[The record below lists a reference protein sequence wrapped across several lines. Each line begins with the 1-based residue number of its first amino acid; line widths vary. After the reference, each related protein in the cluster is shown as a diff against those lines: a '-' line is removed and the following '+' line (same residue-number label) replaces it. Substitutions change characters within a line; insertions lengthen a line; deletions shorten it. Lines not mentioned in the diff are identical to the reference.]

1 MTGEK
6 TVIVKMSKVEIVG
19 PRHLLGETLSLVRQK
34 GDLQIEPSTVGFVD
48 EMHRRQIHSLLPDE
62 KALFEK
68 IFLEEL
74 ESKLINLFA
83 CLPAETVRDSFLAP
97 RPIIETVSKTLDKH
111 LATCREFFE
120 KRDKLQHDLLELS
133 QYKTF
138 LATVS
143 TLLEKIQLTPDL
155 EYIGIT
161 LKNEKAVDVLKDSL
175 NCLAEASCELLT
187 VPTKDGALVG
197 LIAATKDISENIRL
211 LLNQKQ
217 MPEFTFPESIQNLP
231 FVRKVEYLQKQIQ
244 ENEASLQAVDTKL
257 TEFIHRWGPMY
268 KAALDWVREQLSI
281 IQASVFSFETAM
293 CFFIYGWMPTEKVAS
308 LSGSLQKNF
317 AGSVVLEEIEI
328 RTEDLER
335 VPVVLQNPQYFKPFE
350 NFTRLLPLPS
360 YTSFDPT
367 PFIGIFFPLFFGL
380 ILGDAGYGLIL
391 FVLSVFMKRVA
402 QKQRLFQDAIKI
414 LKVCSLYAII
424 FGFLYG
430 EFLGNFGHKMLGLK
444 PLFIDRQK
452 NIIPMLYFA
461 MAIGLAHVTLGLAM
475 GFVSALRRH
484 TKKEALAKLITIVFI
499 FLIVAL
505 IITFI
510 GFFPELLT
518 RPLIISIVVLCP
530 LLLFS
535 GGLLAPLELLKSIGN
550 IISYA
555 RIMAIGLTSVL
566 LANVANQLSGLT
578 GDIFLGFIV
587 GGIIHLIG
595 IIIGVFSSSIHSLR
609 LHYVEFFD
617 KFIELGGR
625 KYSPFSGNKKKG
637 TNTDISHSNSEPHDK
652 LYESPRKSS

>member
-1 MTGEK
+1 
-6 TVIVKMSKVEIVG
+6 MSKVEIVG
-19 PRHLLGETLSLVRQK
+19 PRQLLGETLSLVRKK
-34 GDLQIEPSTVGFVD
+34 GNLHIEPSAVGFVED
-48 EMHRRQIHSLLPDE
+48 IHKREIHSLLPDE

-68 IFLEEL
+68 IFLEDFET
-74 ESKLINLFA
+74 KLNNLFG
-83 CLPAETVRDSFLAP
+83 CLPAEMIRESFLAP
-97 RPIIETVSKTLDKH
+97 QPIIDTVSRTLDNH
-111 LATCREFFE
+111 LAMCRTLCD
-120 KRDKLQHDLLELS
+120 KREAIHHDLQELS
-133 QYKTF
+133 GYKTF
-138 LATVS
+138 LASVS
-143 TLLEKIQLTPDL
+143 TMLAKIQLTPDL

-161 LKNEKAVDVLKDSL
+161 LKDEKSVGVLKESL
-175 NCLAEASCELLT
+175 NCLADASCELLT
-187 VPTKDGALVG
+187 VPAEDGTLVG
-197 LIAATKDISENIRL
+197 LIAATKNISEDIRSL
-211 LLNQKQ
+211 LSQKQ
-217 MPEFTFPESIQNLP
+217 LPEFTFPESIQSMT
-231 FVRKVEYLQKQIQ
+231 FARKVEYLQKKIK
-244 ENEASLQAVDTKL
+244 ESEAALAAVNANL
-257 TEFIHRWGPMY
+257 VEFTHRWGPMY
-268 KAALDWVREQLSI
+268 KAALGWVGEQLSI
-281 IQASVFSFETAM
+281 IQASAFSFETAM
-293 CFFIYGWMPTEKVAS
+293 CFFIYGWMPTEKVAA
-308 LSGSLQKNF
+308 LRAGLQKNF
-317 AGSVVLEEIEI
+317 AGSVMLEEIEI
-328 RTEDLER
+328 RAEDLER

-380 ILGDAGYGLIL
+380 ILGDAGYGVIL
-391 FVLSVFMKRVA
+391 LLLTIVSMRIAK
-402 QKQRLFQDAIKI
+402 KKHLFQDAVRI

-430 EFLGNFGHKMLGLK
+430 EFFGNLGHTVLGMK
-444 PLFIDRQK
+444 PLLIDRQK
-452 NIIPMLYFA
+452 NIMPMLYFA
-461 MAIGLAHVTLGLAM
+461 MAIGLAHVTLGLVLGA
-475 GFVSALRRH
+475 VSALRRH
-484 TKKEALAKLITIVFI
+484 TRKEAVVKLLNIIFI

-518 RPLIISIVVLCP
+518 RPLIICILVLCP

-535 GGLLAPLELLKSIGN
+535 GGLLAPLELLKNIGN

-578 GDIFLGFIV
+578 GDILLGLIV

-625 KYSPFSGNKKKG
+625 KYRPFSANQNKDSA
-637 TNTDISHSNSEPHDK
+637 TDISDSKSAPHEK
-652 LYESPRKSS
+652 LQETPSQSP

>member
-1 MTGEK
+1 
-6 TVIVKMSKVEIVG
+6 MSKVEIVG
-19 PRHLLGETLSLVRQK
+19 PRQLLGETLSLVRRK
-34 GDLQIEPSTVGFVD
+34 GDLHIEPSAVGFVD
-48 EMHRRQIHSLLPDE
+48 EIHKKEIHSLLPDE
-62 KALFEK
+62 KALFER

-74 ESKLINLFA
+74 QAKLNDLFA
-83 CLPAETVRDSFLAP
+83 CLPTETIRESFLAP
-97 RPIIETVSKTLDKH
+97 RPIIDTVSRTLDNH
-111 LATCREFFE
+111 LALCRNLCEE
-120 KRDKLQHDLLELS
+120 RETIHHGLLELGG
-133 QYKTF
+133 YKTF

-143 TLLEKIQLTPDL
+143 TLLDKIQLTPDL
-155 EYIGIT
+155 DYIGIT
-161 LKNEKAVDVLKDSL
+161 LKDEKSVDILKDSL
-175 NCLAEASCELLT
+175 NCLADASCELLT
-187 VPTKDGALVG
+187 VPSEDGTLIG
-197 LIAATKDISENIRL
+197 LIAATKNISDDIRSL
-211 LLNQKQ
+211 LSQKQ
-217 MPEFTFPESIQNLP
+217 LPEFTFPESIQNMP
-231 FVRKVEYLQKQIQ
+231 FVRKVEYLQKQIE
-244 ENEASLQAVDTKL
+244 ENEAALAVVDARL
-257 TEFIHRWGPMY
+257 AEFTHRWGPMY

-281 IQASVFSFETAM
+281 IQASAFSFETAM
-293 CFFIYGWMPTEKVAS
+293 CFFIYGWMPAEKVAA
-308 LSGSLQKNF
+308 LKGALQKNF
-317 AGSVVLEEIEI
+317 SGSVMLEEIEL

-367 PFIGIFFPLFFGL
+367 PFIGLFFPLFFGL

-391 FVLSVFMKRVA
+391 LLLSGLSRRFAREK
-402 QKQRLFQDAIKI
+402 RLFQDGVRI
-414 LKVCSLYAII
+414 LQVCSLYAII
-424 FGFLYG
+424 FGLLYG
-430 EFLGNFGHKMLGLK
+430 EFFGDFGHKVLGMKAL
-444 PLFIDRQK
+444 LIDRQK

-484 TKKEALAKLITIVFI
+484 TKKEAAVKLLNIVFI
-499 FLIVAL
+499 LLIVAL
-505 IITFI
+505 IITFF

-518 RPLIISIVVLCP
+518 RPLIISILILCP

-535 GGLLAPLELLKSIGN
+535 GGLLAPLELLKNLGN

-578 GDIFLGFIV
+578 GDIILGLIV

-625 KYSPFSGNKKKG
+625 KYRPFSTFQNKDAEAG
-637 TNTDISHSNSEPHDK
+637 ISEPTTEQHKK
-652 LYESPRKSS
+652 LQESPSQSP

>member
-1 MTGEK
+1 
-6 TVIVKMSKVEIVG
+6 MSKVEIVG
-19 PRHLLGETLSLVRQK
+19 PRQLLGETLSLVRKK
-34 GDLQIEPSTVGFVD
+34 GDLHIEPSAVGFVD
-48 EMHRRQIHSLLPDE
+48 DIHKREIHSLLPDE

-68 IFLEEL
+68 IFLQEL
-74 ESKLINLFA
+74 ESKLNNLFQ
-83 CLPAETVRDSFLAP
+83 CLPGETFRESFLSP
-97 RPIIETVSKTLDKH
+97 RPIIDTVSRTLDNH
-111 LATCREFFE
+111 LAMCQALFE
-120 KRDKLQHDLLELS
+120 KREAIQHDLLEFS
-133 QYKTF
+133 GYKTF

-143 TLLEKIQLTPDL
+143 TLLDKIQLTPDL
-155 EYIGIT
+155 DYIGIT
-161 LKNEKAVDVLKDSL
+161 LKDEKSVDFLKGSL
-175 NCLAEASCELLT
+175 NCLADASCELLT
-187 VPTKDGALVG
+187 VPSEDGALVG
-197 LIAATKDISENIRL
+197 LIAATKDCSEDIRSL
-211 LLNQKQ
+211 LSQKK
-217 MPEFTFPESIQNLP
+217 MPEFTFPESIQNMS
-231 FVRKVEYLQKQIQ
+231 FVRKVEYLQRQIQ
-244 ENEASLQAVDTKL
+244 ESEANLQAVDTDL
-257 TEFIHRWGPMY
+257 AQFAQRWGPMY

-281 IQASVFSFETAM
+281 IQASAFSFETAM
-293 CFFIYGWMPTEKVAS
+293 CFFIYGWMPAEKVAS
-308 LSGSLQKNF
+308 LSAGLQKNF
-317 AGSVVLEEIEI
+317 AGSVVLEEIDI

-360 YTSFDPT
+360 YTSYDPT
-367 PFIGIFFPLFFGL
+367 LFIGLFFPLFFGL
-380 ILGDAGYGLIL
+380 ILGDTGYGLIL
-391 FVLSVFMKRVA
+391 LLLSSLATRLARKNP
-402 QKQRLFQDAIKI
+402 LFQDAARI
-414 LKVCSLYAII
+414 LRFCSLYAIV

-430 EFLGNFGHKMLGLK
+430 EFFGDFGHTVLGLK
-444 PLFIDRQK
+444 PVFIDRQK

-461 MAIGLAHVTLGLAM
+461 MAIGLAHVTLGLAL

-484 TKKEALAKLITIVFI
+484 TKKEALAKLLHIIFI

-518 RPLIISIVVLCP
+518 RPLIISILILCP

-535 GGLLAPLELLKSIGN
+535 GGLLAPLELLKNIGN

-578 GDIFLGFIV
+578 GDIILGLIV

-595 IIIGVFSSSIHSLR
+595 ITIGVFSSSIHSLR

-625 KYSPFSGNKKKG
+625 KYKPFSSNQKNEAEK
-637 TNTDISHSNSEPHDK
+637 DIPQKNSEPHEK
-652 LYESPRKSS
+652 LHGSPNQ

>member
-1 MTGEK
+1 
-6 TVIVKMSKVEIVG
+6 MSKVEIVG
-19 PRHLLGETLSLVRQK
+19 PRQLLGETLSLVHQK
-34 GDLQIEPSTVGFVD
+34 GDLHIEPSAVGFVD
-48 EMHRRQIHSLLPDE
+48 DIHKREIHALLPDE

-68 IFLEEL
+68 VFLEEF
-74 ESKLINLFA
+74 ESKLITLFA
-83 CLPAETVRDSFLAP
+83 CLPAEMIRESFLAP
-97 RPIIETVSKTLDKH
+97 RPIIDTVSRTLDNH
-111 LATCREFFE
+111 LTMCRTLCE
-120 KRDKLQHDLLELS
+120 KRAALQHDVLELGG
-133 QYKTF
+133 YKTF

-143 TLLEKIQLTPDL
+143 TLLDKIQLTPDL
-155 EYIGIT
+155 DYIGIT
-161 LKNEKAVDVLKDSL
+161 LKDEKSVDVLRDNL
-175 NCLAEASCELLT
+175 NCLADASCELLT
-187 VPTKDGALVG
+187 VASEDGPLVG
-197 LIAATKDISENIRL
+197 LIAATKEISEDIRTL
-211 LLNQKQ
+211 LSQKQ
-217 MPEFTFPESIQNLP
+217 LPEFTFPESIQSMT
-231 FVRKVEYLQKQIQ
+231 FVRKVEYLQKKIR
-244 ENEASLQAVDTKL
+244 ESEAALQAVDADL
-257 TEFIHRWGPMY
+257 AEFTHRWGPMY
-268 KAALDWVREQLSI
+268 KAALGWVREKLSI
-281 IQASVFSFETAM
+281 IQASAFSFETAM
-293 CFFIYGWMPTEKVAS
+293 CFFIYGWMPAEKVAS
-308 LSGSLQKNF
+308 LSACLQKDF
-317 AGSVVLEEIEI
+317 VGSVVLEEIEI

-380 ILGDAGYGLIL
+380 ILGDAGYGLL
-391 FVLSVFMKRVA
+391 LLLLSSLIIRVA
-402 QKQRLFQDAIKI
+402 RKNQLFQDAVSI
-414 LKVCSLYAII
+414 LRVCSLYAII
-424 FGFLYG
+424 FGILYG
-430 EFLGNFGHKMLGLK
+430 EFWGDFGHTVLGMK

-461 MAIGLAHVTLGLAM
+461 MAVGLAHITLGLAL

-484 TKKEALAKLITIVFI
+484 TKKEALVKLLNIIFI
-499 FLIVAL
+499 FLTVAL

-518 RPLIISIVVLCP
+518 RPLIISILVLCP

-535 GGLLAPLELLKSIGN
+535 GGLLAPLELLKNIGN

-578 GDIFLGFIV
+578 GDIILGLFV
-587 GGIIHLIG
+587 GGIIHLLG

-625 KYSPFSGNKKKG
+625 KYRPFSANQNKDSA
-637 TNTDISHSNSEPHDK
+637 TDISDSKSAPHEK
-652 LYESPRKSS
+652 LQETPSQSP